1 MVKLT
6 NFYVGELEGLFL
18 RNIKELESAIG
29 HFDICSA
36 EYEISLLLATKL
48 VLLMIMKLKNQ
59 ALTNEQ
65 LLLSQVQYN
74 QKQLNM
80 CRTIQA
86 ILKNV
91 FKTAE
96 ELQTVIDTT
105 SVFLDFTRTTL
116 FLLCDEAQ
124 ELLHIADG
132 KFASHKEVYQ
142 SLYQKL
148 VSEIVSYGN
157 CIVAGTS
164 LDIIY
169 FEQVVG
175 SNIAKPNSETKCRE
189 KHANFRHI
197 TKKEDCCALVERLFD
212 VKLSDTH
219 IQHILNKLQGTH

>member
-1 MVKLT
+1 
-6 NFYVGELEGLFL
+6 
-18 RNIKELESAIG
+18 
-29 HFDICSA
+29 
-36 EYEISLLLATKL
+36 
-48 VLLMIMKLKNQ
+48 MKLKNQ

-65 LLLSQVQYN
+65 LLLSQVQYS

-86 ILKNV
+86 ILKNA
-91 FKTAE
+91 FKTVE

-105 SVFLDFTRTTL
+105 SVFLDFNRTTL

-124 ELLHIADG
+124 ELLHIAEG
-132 KFASHKEVYQ
+132 KFDQ
-142 SLYQKL
+142 SLYQRL
-148 VSEIVSYGN
+148 VSEFVGNGN

-169 FEQVVG
+169 FEQLDG

-197 TKKEDCCALVERLFD
+197 TNKEDCCALVEHLFD
-212 VKLSDTH
+212 VKLSAGH
-219 IQHILNKLQGTH
+219 AQHILNKLQGTN